1 MLINVRKVAASGS
14 RTMRSCLPVMALAT
28 LCIAASGSAPTY
40 TLIVGPR
47 TELGP
52 LAGVPVNTFYTPVSI
67 TSGDLNGDGATDI
80 VLGLNG
86 TAPAVYFNN
95 GTANPFENVS
105 GVLASPPSPS
115 IASWGAAVIAD
126 VDRDGRPDLSIA
138 GFNAPNMI
146 YLNDGT
152 ATPFN
157 GVAGVAIGTQD
168 VSYVP
173 ALGDV
178 NGDSFPDLA
187 IASTNHDPSRLYLT
201 QGAPLTNGSY
211 TVVQV
216 GTDVGYGQDAK
227 IADVNGDGNADL
239 ILTYGHFGSDP
250 DPTGIAIYLNDGAG
264 DPFAGVTPLRL
275 LTGSQHVNAVAI
287 ADFNN
292 DGRPDLAATLSD
304 ASVEAQSSVVFLNTA
319 SSTQPFSGS
328 QTLQP
333 DTNTGG
339 GCLGIAAGDV
349 NGDARPDLLFS
360 CLAPPWN
367 VSPAPENPAV
377 GAIYLN
383 NGTANPFANV
393 SPVDV
398 PATEFS
404 GYGRGVGLGTFVANG
419 RPAVLIVDEGAGSYY
434 PTLLAQDPV
443 AQNDSVVVAT
453 NASFSIVVLA
463 NDSAAPGQSLDAGSV
478 KITTAPQHG
487 TANVNSNGSVT
498 YLPAAGYTGVDDFQY
513 TVRDGLGVAS
523 HAATVSITVQPAPVA
538 ANDLM
543 TLTANQSV
551 TLNVLGNDT
560 STGGTLNAASIHVA
574 VAPIHGT
581 AVVTNGQVVYTPA
594 QGYTGVD
601 AFQYSVQDN
610 LGTVSNTATVS
621 LSVQPVPVAGN
632 DTASV
637 PANQS
642 VTIDVLTND
651 RSDGGTLNTGSISIA
666 VAPLHGTAAVTN
678 GQILYTPT
686 AGYSG
691 SDTFQYSV
699 MDNLGAASNAATVTI
714 AVAAPPSS
722 SSSGGSG
729 SGGGGSMHFRD
740 VFALAVLLLVQL
752 VMRRR
757 RIGIADLWRA
767 AARPRACGFRPR
779 PS

>member
-1 MLINVRKVAASGS
+1 MPANL
-14 RTMRSCLPVMALAT
+14 
-28 LCIAASGSAPTY
+28 
-40 TLIVGPR
+40 
-47 TELGP
+47 
-52 LAGVPVNTFYTPVSI
+52 FYTPVSV

-86 TAPAVYFNN
+86 APPAVYFNN

-105 GVLASPPSPS
+105 GVLASPAPGANQSVNT
-115 IASWGAAVIAD
+115 WGAAVIAD
-126 VDRDGRPDLSIA
+126 VDLDGRPDLAIA

-157 GVAGVAIGTQD
+157 GVTGVAIGTLD

-201 QGAPLTNGSY
+201 QGAALTSGNY
-211 TVVQV
+211 TTVQV
-216 GTDVGYGQDAK
+216 GTDVGYGQDVK
-227 IADVNGDGNADL
+227 IADVNGDGKADL
-239 ILTYGHFGSDP
+239 ILTYGYGNDP
-250 DPTGIAIYLNDGAG
+250 DPTGIAIYLNNGLS
-264 DPFAGVTPLRL
+264 DPFAGVTPRRL
-275 LTGSQHVNAVAI
+275 LAGTQYVNAVAI
-287 ADFNN
+287 ADFDN
-292 DGRPDLAATLSD
+292 DGKPDLAATISD
-304 ASVEAQSSVVFLNTA
+304 AAVDEQSQAVFLNTG
-319 SSTQPFSGS
+319 SSSQPFSSS

-333 DTNTGG
+333 DANTGG

-367 VSPAPENPAV
+367 ASPAPENPAV

-393 SPVDV
+393 SPVDI

-404 GYGRGVGLGTFVANG
+404 GYGRGVGIGTLVANCP
-419 RPAVLIVDEGAGSYY
+419 PAVLIVDEVGGSYY
-434 PTLLAQDPV
+434 PTVLAQDPV
-443 AQNDSVVVAT
+443 AQDDSAVGAI
-453 NASFSIVVLA
+453 NASSPIIVLA
-463 NDSAAPGQSLDAGSV
+463 NDSAAPGQSLNAGSV

-487 TANVNSNGSVT
+487 TASVNSNGSVT
-498 YLPAAGYTGVDDFQY
+498 YQPAAGYTGADGFQY
-513 TVRDGLGVAS
+513 TVRDGLGATS

-543 TLTANQSV
+543 TLSANQSV

-560 STGGTLNAASIHVA
+560 SNGGTLNAASIHIA
-574 VAPIHGT
+574 VAPVHGT
-581 AVVTNGQVVYTPA
+581 AVIANGHAVYTPT

-610 LGTVSNTATVS
+610 LGTVSNLATVS
-621 LSVQPVPVAGN
+621 LSVQPLPVAGN
-632 DTASV
+632 DTANLA
-637 PANQS
+637 ANQS
-642 VTIDVLTND
+642 VTINVLAND
-651 RSDGGTLNTGSISIA
+651 RSDGGTLDTGSISIA
-666 VAPLHGTAAVTN
+666 AAPLHGTATVTN
-678 GQILYTPT
+678 GQVVYTPT

-699 MDNLGAASNAATVTI
+699 KDNLGAASNAATVSI
-714 AVAAPPSS
+714 VVAAPPSS

-729 SGGGGSMHFRD
+729 SGGGGSMRFLD
-740 VFALAVLLLVQL
+740 VFALAALLLVQL
-752 VMRRR
+752 AMRR
-757 RIGIADLWRA
+757 GVKSG
-767 AARPRACGFRPR
+767 ARERTRTSTMLLA
-779 PS
+779 ST

>member
-1 MLINVRKVAASGS
+1 MVVMLIDVRKIAASDS
-14 RTMRSCLPVMALAT
+14 RTMRSCLPVMVLAT
-28 LCIAASGSAPTY
+28 LCIAASANAQTY

-52 LAGVPVNTFYTPVSI
+52 LAGVPANISYTPVSI

-86 TAPAVYFNN
+86 TGPAVYFNN
-95 GTANPFENVS
+95 GTANPFENVL
-105 GVLASPPSPS
+105 GVFASPPNSS
-115 IASWGAAVIAD
+115 MSSWGAAVIAD
-126 VDRDGRPDLSIA
+126 VNLDDRPDLAIA

-157 GVAGVAIGTQD
+157 GVAGIAIGTQD
-168 VSYVP
+168 VSSVP

-187 IASTNHDPSRLYLT
+187 IASTNHEPSRLYLT
-201 QGAPLTNGSY
+201 QGAPLTSGSY
-211 TVVQV
+211 TTVQV
-216 GTDVGYGQDAK
+216 GTDLGYGQDAE
-227 IADVNGDGNADL
+227 IADVNGDGRADL
-239 ILTYGHFGSDP
+239 ILTYGHFGAAP
-250 DPTGIAIYLNDGAG
+250 DPSGIAIYLNDGVG
-264 DPFAGVTPLRL
+264 DPFGGVTPLRL
-275 LTGSQHVNAVAI
+275 LTGSHYVNTVAI

-292 DGRPDLAATLSD
+292 DGRPDLAAALSD

-328 QTLQP
+328 QTLQLN
-333 DTNTGG
+333 TNVGG

-360 CLAPPWN
+360 CLAPPWDA
-367 VSPAPENPAV
+367 SPAPENPAV

-383 NGTANPFANV
+383 NGTANPFVNV

-398 PATEFS
+398 PATQFS
-404 GYGRGVGLGTFVANG
+404 GYGRSVGLGTFVANG
-419 RPAVLIVDEGAGSYY
+419 RPAVLIVDEGTGSYY
-434 PTLLAQDPV
+434 PTVLAEDPV
-443 AQNDSVVVAT
+443 AQNDSLVVAT
-453 NASFSIVVLA
+453 NASFSIAVLA

-478 KITTAPQHG
+478 RITAAPRHG

-513 TVRDGLGVAS
+513 TVRDGLGAAS
-523 HAATVSITVQPAPVA
+523 HAATVSITVQAAPVA
-538 ANDLM
+538 ANDLV

-560 STGGTLNAASIHVA
+560 STGGTLNAASIHIV

-610 LGTVSNTATVS
+610 LGTVSNTATAS

-637 PANQS
+637 AANQS

-666 VAPLHGTAAVTN
+666 VAPLHGTAAVTS
-678 GQILYTPT
+678 GQIIYTPT
-686 AGYSG
+686 NGYSG
-691 SDTFQYSV
+691 GDSFQYSV
-699 MDNLGAASNAATVTI
+699 RDNLGAASNAATVTI

-722 SSSGGSG
+722 SSGGSG
-729 SGGGGSMHFRD
+729 SGGGGSMRFRD
-740 VFALAVLLLVQL
+740 VFALAVLVLVQL

-757 RIGIADLWRA
+757 RIVLSSAPDCR
-767 AARPRACGFRPR
+767 C
-779 PS
+779 